1 MKKIIITTSIL
12 LSSLMLIIIYQL
24 SQLPLQLPQPND
36 IGKYQIS
43 ITSEIIDGEVYVY
56 ELKINTETGDTYRDL
71 RHVSHYEGKA
81 VNISRNP
88 ELRKHIDIKVWNEV
102 PKPVKRQWID

>member
-36 IGKYQIS
+36 IGKYQTS

-56 ELKINTETGDTYRDL
+56 ELKINTENGDTWRQKIDD
-71 RHVSHYEGKA
+71 GKYDGRMA
-81 VNISRNP
+81 TSKKKFNTP
-88 ELRKHIDIKVWNEV
+88 RKDYK
-102 PKPVKRQWID
+102 KGDYKKKSS